1 MKKNCTEHLAP
12 FTNEEKRFIKE
23 HYLLFDLK
31 KISKLLDRSEFGI
44 KKYLIRKGF
53 VVKSETTENA

>member
-1 MKKNCTEHLAP
+1 MIKNYNERLAP

-31 KISKLLDRSEFGI
+31 KIAKLLDRSELGI